1 MKRTTLLHSLQAA
14 CLALLFATAA
24 SHAEI
29 YKWVDAN
36 GKTHYSEKKDDAG
49 KSKVEQVKIKPPPE
63 SANAAPA
70 QNWQDK
76 EIEFRKRQIEKQE
89 ADAKAAKAAKA
100 SAAKQSEA
108 PDYRNDNDVSRCAL
122 AKDILSGKAVH
133 GNGAKTDANDRAIAE
148 RDKSTFCR

>member
-1 MKRTTLLHSLQAA
+1 MKQTTFQLSLRAA
-14 CLALLFATAA
+14 CLTLLFAISA

-49 KSKVEQVKIKPPPE
+49 KAKVEQIKIKPPPE

-89 ADAKAAKAAKA
+89 ADAKAAKA
-100 SAAKQSEA
+100 SVAKQPVA
-108 PDYRNDNDVSRCAL
+108 PDYRKDNDVSRCAL
-122 AKDILSGKAVH
+122 AKDILNGKAVH

>member
-76 EIEFRKRQIEKQE
+76 EIEFRKRQIQKQLAE
-89 ADAKAAKAAKA
+89 ARAPKPKPKEPKPSD
-100 SAAKQSEA
+100 A
-108 PDYRNDNDVSRCAL
+108 PDLHQETDASRCAL